1 MPKWLELTQDV
12 GENKAGKFLEVE
24 DNVHTSYIG
33 AGLAKDGG
41 DGPETVILQRALDRF
56 GEKLQGFVTGTADR
70 ISAATEAIAKRPNVR
85 VETVEDESD
94 KTRGIG
100 DFMRCTVNA
109 IGCAMTG
116 DFEGAKANHERLV
129 KVYKVQRTGA
139 QGDSLIQRNMTESTG
154 SSLGYTTPVIYES
167 MILKEAA
174 EEQVF
179 LPRAR
184 RVPLGARETQWPALN
199 QYQVPNKGQ
208 SAMFGGVQVYRKGE
222 ATQRTVSDV
231 KTTKVTL
238 FAQDMTA
245 FFELSRDSMQDSTA
259 VLDAMIPMLGGQ
271 AIGWRSDWE
280 AWQGSGSGQMLGI
293 VNAPCTIL
301 VTRNTASHI
310 KYQDVFTMYT
320 RLLPRAKAGA
330 CWFVHPFAMN
340 DVMQLQDPA
349 GHFIYFP
356 ILTAPPEGQIGTP
369 PSGRLLG
376 LPLYETEKAFPLGTQ
391 GDLSLCA
398 MDRYLYGERSGLE
411 VGLSEH
417 FLFDTDQVA
426 IRLKVRNDGKPQL
439 KAPIYLA
446 DGSQS
451 NQVSAF
457 VVLN

>member
-24 DNVHTSYIG
+24 DAVHASYIG

-56 GEKLQGFVTGTADR
+56 GEKLQGFVTGTAER
-70 ISAATEAIAKRPNVR
+70 ISQATDAIAKRPH
-85 VETVEDESD
+85 VEVVADEAD
-94 KTRGIG
+94 KTKSIG
-100 DFMRCTVNA
+100 DFFRNVHGA
-109 IGCAMTG
+109 IFAAASG
-116 DFEGAKANHERLV
+116 DYEGAKVCHDRLTKDYGV
-129 KVYKVQRTGA
+129 KRNGA

-174 EEQVF
+174 EDQVF
-179 LPRAR
+179 VSKAR
-184 RVPLGARETQWPALN
+184 QVPLGAREVQWPVLN
-199 QYQVPNKGQ
+199 QYKTPSKGQ
-208 SAMFGGVQVYRKGE
+208 SAMYGGVQVFRKGE
-222 ATQRTVSDV
+222 ATQRTESDAA
-231 KTTKVTL
+231 TNKVTL
-238 FAQDMTA
+238 VAQDLTCLM
-245 FFELSRDSMQDSTA
+245 ELSRDLMQDSTA
-259 VLDAMIPMLGGQ
+259 VLDAMLPQLAGE
-271 AIGWRSDWE
+271 AIAWRTDWE
-280 AWQGSGSGQMLGI
+280 CFQGSGSGQMLGFL
-293 VNAPCTIL
+293 NAPATIA
-301 VTRNTASHI
+301 VTRNTSSHI

-320 RLLPRAKAGA
+320 RLLPRAKGSA
-330 CWFVHPFAMN
+330 CWFIHPFAMN
-340 DVMQLQDPA
+340 DIFSMVD
-349 GHFIYFP
+349 GSGRFIYFP
-356 ILTAPPEGQIGTP
+356 FLGSNNAGAIGQK
-369 PSGRLLG
+369 PSGQLMG
-376 LPLYETEKAFPLGTQ
+376 LPVYETEKAFPLGTE

-398 MDRYLYGERSGLE
+398 MDRYLYGTRSGLE

-426 IRLKVRNDGKPQL
+426 IRLKLRNDGKPQL